1 MPAVALHTEVA
12 IHTGGKAGA
21 DAHHQRRISDFCS
34 DIFLGNDGI
43 HQHSRFQLFGLFI
56 FGVNENGDL
65 PFPDDAAGIRS
76 IFGQAGRDP
85 CHRCGAIVH
94 RTGKGHRAA
103 HRGGLFDIG
112 ADDLEPAAVQPAG
125 NAGGEIPRAFN
136 GDQHILSSYR
146 FQTSYS
152 PGRRCRAAVT
162 TRSTPFCNKRVAKAA
177 ISSGRADP
185 PG

>member
-76 IFGQAGRDP
+76 IFARKGEQIVEMNLKAFRAGYEYAQK
-85 CHRCGAIVH
+85 HR
-94 RTGKGHRAA
+94 K
-103 HRGGLFDIG
+103 
-112 ADDLEPAAVQPAG
+112 
-125 NAGGEIPRAFN
+125 
-136 GDQHILSSYR
+136 
-146 FQTSYS
+146 
-152 PGRRCRAAVT
+152 
-162 TRSTPFCNKRVAKAA
+162 
-177 ISSGRADP
+177 
-185 PG
+185 